1 MSQLPVLPGKEIIR
15 LLKSIPPLYFTPGW
29 IDGKRTEGFIEIGRV
44 RIHDIL
50 RHSQIRPAF
59 RLPAGCGAGYNE
71 RQKKPFAGILTP
83 EEADSMERAIEEGC
97 ERVSP

>member
-1 MSQLPVLPGKEIIR
+1 MKLTSSRLGLKGMEI
-15 LLKSIPPLYFTPGW
+15 Y
-29 IDGKRTEGFIEIGRV
+29 
-44 RIHDIL
+44 
-50 RHSQIRPAF
+50 SQIRPAF
-59 RLPAGCGAGYNE
+59 RLPARCGAGYNE